1 MEDTIMH
8 AEQLVADIE
17 SELSD
22 PAFFTTRA
30 IEAPA
35 VTARLE
41 AARADV
47 ARLYDRWEK
56 LSK

>member
-1 MEDTIMH
+1 MH

>member
-1 MEDTIMH
+1 
-8 AEQLVADIE
+8 EQLVADIE

-35 VTARLE
+35 FTARLE
-41 AARADV
+41 NARADV